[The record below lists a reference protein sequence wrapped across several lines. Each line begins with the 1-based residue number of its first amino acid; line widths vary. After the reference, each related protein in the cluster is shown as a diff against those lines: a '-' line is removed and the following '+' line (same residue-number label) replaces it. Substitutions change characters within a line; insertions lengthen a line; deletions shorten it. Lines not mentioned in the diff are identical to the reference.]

1 MPSLT
6 DDDLDRMLRATFAA
20 HDHLADPDRAR
31 HLAATVVDT
40 VGAGGARPRTRR
52 WVAGLAAASVVA
64 LGVGAAA
71 VWSDRHTSNAA
82 ASSSTTGR
90 SSSSAPV
97 VAQRSAQERAR
108 VESLRE
114 AGRARNEAVATEVVA
129 RLVADAPRPPGARAI
144 PARKGGDDLMTYSTN
159 QVYAERWYAVPG
171 TAEQTLAYLRAHV
184 PAGVTDRETDP
195 QWNDYP
201 VGRLLTLAYVA
212 SDNPGHTTPL
222 LDLSVIATGS
232 GQVLYRIQAATS
244 WREANVLSALL
255 QEVIRVDYEIVHLRP
270 SDPTRTG
277 AVTQG
282 TLTDEASIRAL
293 TWWLGAA
300 YGQPQYLGHCPY
312 RGEARDS
319 FVLTTAQGGRISVR
333 AELGCPPVVSVTA
346 TGGAGDTAWPYAE
359 PLLLADPRGLDAVW
373 RGIAPK

>member
-1 MPSLT
+1 M
-6 DDDLDRMLRATFAA
+6 
-20 HDHLADPDRAR
+20 
-31 HLAATVVDT
+31 VDN
-40 VGAGGARPRTRR
+40 G
-52 WVAGLAAASVVA
+52 SVE
-64 LGVGAAA
+64 
-71 VWSDRHTSNAA
+71 
-82 ASSSTTGR
+82 
-90 SSSSAPV
+90 P
-97 VAQRSAQERAR
+97 E
-108 VESLRE
+108 
-114 AGRARNEAVATEVVA
+114 
-129 RLVADAPRPPGARAI
+129 
-144 PARKGGDDLMTYSTN
+144 
-159 QVYAERWYAVPG
+159 
-171 TAEQTLAYLRAHV
+171 TLAYLRAHV

-319 FVLTTAQGGRISVR
+319 FVLTTAQGGRISVY
-333 AELGCPPVVSVTA
+333 LTYSFFT
-346 TGGAGDTAWPYAE
+346 
-359 PLLLADPRGLDAVW
+359 LLALLFFVPLVGWYAVRTRQEIRNRKPGASTFDSQPPREA
-373 RGIAPK
+373 R